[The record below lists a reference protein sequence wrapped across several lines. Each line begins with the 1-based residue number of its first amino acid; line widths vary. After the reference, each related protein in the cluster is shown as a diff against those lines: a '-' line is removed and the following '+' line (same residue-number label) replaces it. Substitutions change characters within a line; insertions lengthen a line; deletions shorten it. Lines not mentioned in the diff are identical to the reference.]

1 MLIWVYFTALPPG
14 PLFGGPPPARFGA
27 KRQYIWRKDWRK
39 VCAAKCAAK
48 SAAKCAAKSAA
59 KCAAKSAAKCAAKS
73 VPQKMFR
80 KTAYKITHIAPRW
93 VARGAQIGPPGD
105 HFCAVWG
112 HGLGQW
118 CRPMVWANGLGQWR
132 RLTI

>member
-14 PLFGGPPPARFGA
+14 PLFGGPPPARSGA
-27 KRQYIWRKDWRK
+27 KRKYIWRKVWRK
-39 VCAAKCAAK
+39 VR
-48 SAAKCAAKSAA
+48 AA

-80 KTAYKITHIAPRW
+80 KNAYTITHIAPRW